1 MQMSH
6 TVFLQSQRSHPVAA
20 IGALSHDHFFTILFI
35 FTGLFLV
42 YFIIINSAAVLSSTA
57 DVILNVQDVVLLM
70 DQVYF
75 SLQFP
80 SISLYECA
88 FSLPC

>member
-1 MQMSH
+1 MTR
-6 TVFLQSQRSHPVAA
+6 TVCVQNQRTHPVAV
-20 IGALSHDHFFTILFI
+20 IGAMFHDHFFTILFI

-42 YFIIINSAAVLSSTA
+42 YFIIVNSAAVLSSTA

-75 SLQFP
+75 SLP
-80 SISLYECA
+80 SVSFCFLI
-88 FSLPC
+88 